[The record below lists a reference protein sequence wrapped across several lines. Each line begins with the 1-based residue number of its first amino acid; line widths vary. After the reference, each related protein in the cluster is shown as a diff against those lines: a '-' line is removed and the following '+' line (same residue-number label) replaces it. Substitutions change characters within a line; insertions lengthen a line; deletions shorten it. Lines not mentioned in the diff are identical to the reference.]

1 MKVKRGDFLKGR
13 IFSIE
18 EFSIF
23 DGDGIRTTVFLK
35 GCPLRC
41 AWCHSP
47 EGQKFEMEYLRSPNG
62 CLSCGACLAAGGGRL
77 TAASVDACPRNLV
90 RAAGEDVEPEQL
102 YRRLSRHFDMLNH
115 AGGGV
120 TFSGGEPLAQ
130 PEFLYECL
138 CLLRG
143 RTNRGLQ
150 TSGYATNA
158 IFSRILGECDLLL
171 FDLKLID
178 EATHKRYTGVSSEP
192 ILDNYHT
199 AAASGKRLLT
209 RIPLIP
215 GVTDTE
221 ENVTAICRVMQE
233 SNVAYAELLPYN
245 RLAGSKY
252 PLAGRVYDPPF
263 NTEQVPAV
271 RQEIFAAH
279 GIQTKIL

>member
-1 MKVKRGDFLKGR
+1 MKL
-13 IFSIE
+13 
-18 EFSIF
+18 
-23 DGDGIRTTVFLK
+23 
-35 GCPLRC
+35 
-41 AWCHSP
+41 W
-47 EGQKFEMEYLRSPNG
+47 
-62 CLSCGACLAAGGGRL
+62 
-77 TAASVDACPRNLV
+77 
-90 RAAGEDVEPEQL
+90 
-102 YRRLSRHFDMLNH
+102 
-115 AGGGV
+115 
-120 TFSGGEPLAQ
+120 
-130 PEFLYECL
+130 EFLYECL

-143 RTNRGLQ
+143 KTNRALQ

-178 EATHKRYTGVSSEP
+178 EATHKRYTGVSNES

-199 AAASGKRLLT
+199 AAASSKRLLT

-221 ENVTAICRVMQE
+221 ENISAICRVMQKN
-233 SNVAYAELLPYN
+233 NVSYAELLPYN